1 LLDAIKN
8 PALSD
13 EERDLFVGVVALMEQ
28 WQVVYSSERKA
39 VDAMKIA
46 LVEKQFSVPSQ
57 PASILGDNF
66 LTNFLSRED

>member
-1 LLDAIKN
+1 LENRSLKSKLLDAIKN

-39 VDAMKIA
+39 VDAMK
-46 LVEKQFSVPSQ
+46 
-57 PASILGDNF
+57 
-66 LTNFLSRED
+66 